1 MDKTSLINAIKALP
15 FNEENFEFLK
25 QELIKSAFPKSI
37 SEKVEDAISG
47 VRTLKKDREDILNDW
62 EKKMRLWTDEM
73 IERKFP
79 PYNNSNS

>member
-37 SEKVEDAISG
+37 SEKVEDAISAA
-47 VRTLKKDREDILNDW
+47 RSYDYRDFQKELDDW
-62 EKKMRLWTDEM
+62 EKRMRLWIDET
-73 IERKFP
+73 IESQFP
-79 PYNNSNS
+79 SPL

>member
-25 QELIKSAFPKSI
+25 QELIKSTFPKSI

-47 VRTLKKDREDILNDW
+47 IDRNFQEDMLNDW
-62 EKKMRLWTDEM
+62 ETDMRSWVNET
-73 IERKFP
+73 IERL
-79 PYNNSNS
+79 YY